1 MNTSEVVSLMECL
14 GDIEDPRKPSNG
26 TLHDLREILVI
37 AICATLSNVDNFDD
51 IAFWARTK
59 EAWLRRFLV
68 LEHGIP
74 SQWTFLRIF
83 GLLDPKQFETVFRR
97 WVNSTV
103 TALSGHVAI
112 DGKTL
117 RGSAA
122 GGEPA
127 VHLVSAF
134 ATDLGIALGQE
145 KVVGKSNEIT
155 AIPELIEALYL
166 KGHLVS
172 IDAMG
177 CQKDIAARIVKKGGD
192 YLLAVKGNQ
201 PGLLQKL
208 DDAVTDQAER
218 MAGHERVDPTHG
230 RLVVQWS
237 RVLPAHGIVDPA
249 VWPKCRMIGV
259 VDSLRKIGD
268 QTSGIERRY
277 YISSRELSAEDFARA
292 VRSHWGIENQLHW
305 MLDVVFGEDGST
317 VRKDHAPQNFSLLK
331 KIVLNIIR
339 LDQTETTKCSLR
351 KKRLLASW
359 NDDVRMNMLGIW
371 PL

>member
-1 MNTSEVVSLMECL
+1 MSATEVVSLMDCL

-74 SQWTFLRIF
+74 SQWTFLRLF
-83 GLLDPKQFETVFRR
+83 GLLDPKQFEAVFRR
-97 WVNSTV
+97 WVSGTI
-103 TALSGHVAI
+103 TALSGTIAI

-117 RGSAA
+117 RGSAT
-122 GGEPA
+122 GGEQA
-127 VHLVSAF
+127 AHMVSAF
-134 ATDLGIALGQE
+134 ATELGIALGQV
-145 KVVGKSNEIT
+145 KVPGKSNEIT
-155 AIPELIEALYL
+155 AIPELIDALYL

-177 CQKDIAARIVKKGGD
+177 CQKDIAARIVKKKGD

-201 PGLLQKL
+201 PGLLRQVENAAIDHAKS
-208 DDAVTDQAER
+208 
-218 MAGHERVDPTHG
+218 MSGHERLDPTHG

-237 RVLPAHGIVDPA
+237 RVLPAKGIIDP
-249 VWPKCRMIGV
+249 VIWPKCKTIGV

-268 QTSGIERRY
+268 KTSDIERRY
-277 YISSRELSAEDFARA
+277 YISSRELTAEDFAVA
-292 VRSHWGIENQLHW
+292 VRSHWGIENRLHW
-305 MLDVVFGEDGST
+305 VLDVGFGEDDST
-317 VRKDHAPQNFSLLK
+317 VRKDNAPQNFSLLK
-331 KIVLNIIR
+331 KIVLNVIR
-339 LDQTETTKCSLR
+339 LDKTETTKCSLR

-359 NDDVRMNMLGIW
+359 NDDVRMNMLGIQ
-371 PL
+371 LL